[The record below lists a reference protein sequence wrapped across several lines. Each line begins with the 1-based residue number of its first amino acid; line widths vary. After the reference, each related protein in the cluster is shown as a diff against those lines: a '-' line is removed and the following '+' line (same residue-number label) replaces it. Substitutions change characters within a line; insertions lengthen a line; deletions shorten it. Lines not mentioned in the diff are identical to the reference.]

1 MAFKFPSVVHQM
13 EETLRMYKATK
24 IPPGNKPIDPR
35 ANPKYYD
42 YTWTNWMDIIDPK
55 NLSEILAE
63 ENLTGLNSNSSN
75 IHPEFEAGVEIIL
88 N

>member
-1 MAFKFPSVVHQM
+1 
-13 EETLRMYKATK
+13 
-24 IPPGNKPIDPR
+24 
-35 ANPKYYD
+35 
-42 YTWTNWMDIIDPK
+42 MDIIDPK

-75 IHPEFEAGVEIIL
+75 ILSEFEAEVEIIL